1 MDLKTIYQETEK
13 RIQCLNFDAIFPGF
27 RPYLFAVY
35 NGQEVCMHGKLMPY
49 EECFCGNTAI
59 NYHGEYLAIWDVECD
74 PPVDMDSF
82 AASLVHEMFHCHQ
95 FSCGEER
102 FPSDLAILAHPGN
115 LEYFSILFHENQYLA
130 DAFVQGDL
138 HAAERV
144 AAYRKQRQRLD
155 PVLTEQQLK
164 TETIEGMAEYAGL
177 RALRMLNPGAFSCL
191 TERYL
196 QILRANDSRILDI
209 RRISYYTGAIYF
221 LMLEKLGKSV
231 VNDFKSKVLAYEQNP
246 VDADTEAEPVPACPE
261 LEQNYHAFT
270 QERQA
275 TLSAFL
281 KNARYLHRNG
291 VICGY
296 DPMNMFRLKNLVYC
310 SHFVRISENG
320 KEQNFFVPVAL
331 KMADGSERRIVGYYI
346 QDRNDET

>member
-1 MDLKTIYQETEK
+1 M
-13 RIQCLNFDAIFPGF
+13 
-27 RPYLFAVY
+27 
-35 NGQEVCMHGKLMPY
+35 
-49 EECFCGNTAI
+49 
-59 NYHGEYLAIWDVECD
+59 
-74 PPVDMDSF
+74 
-82 AASLVHEMFHCHQ
+82 
-95 FSCGEER
+95 
-102 FPSDLAILAHPGN
+102 
-115 LEYFSILFHENQYLA
+115 
-130 DAFVQGDL
+130 QGDL

-164 TETIEGMAEYAGL
+164 TETIEGMAEYTGL

-261 LEQNYHAFT
+261 LEQNYHSFT
-270 QERQA
+270 RERES